1 MRLRAWIENKH
12 WLMCKMD
19 ALPYSLIWISQVCI
33 CLCLLLVN
41 FLGGFLVSIVVIRM
55 LIVTALFW
63 GVSVPGNVVNGIE
76 DEAE

>member
-19 ALPYSLIWISQVCI
+19 ALPYSLIGIYQVCI
-33 CLCLLLVN
+33 CILLVN
-41 FLGGFLVSIVVIRM
+41 FLGGFLVSMAVIRM

-63 GVSVPGNVVNGIE
+63 GVSVPGDVANGIE